1 MKEKIPVAGS
11 YAMLGAK
18 PWAVMFKTSEGARGF
33 FAETTK
39 LRAVPTVADSGPVG
53 AVRVRGRVVGGRLVA
68 RNMYVA
74 VEV

>member
-11 YAMLGAK
+11 YAMLGAN
-18 PWAVMFKTSEGARGF
+18 PWAVMFRASEGASGL

-53 AVRVRGRVVGGRLVA
+53 AVRVRGRVVGGTLVV
-68 RNMYVA
+68 RKV
-74 VEV
+74 